1 MRVQLTK
8 NFYLD
13 EFQCKDLSDI
23 PLEVFDNILELADNM
38 QVIRDILKRPIT
50 VNSGYRSP
58 EYNDNVIGGAKGSKH
73 KLGQACDFTVKGLM
87 PNEVAKAVKMLITEM
102 LISQGGVGMYDTFTH
117 YDIRGTKARWDNRK

>member
-23 PLEVFDNILELADNM
+23 PLEVFNNILELADNM
-38 QVIRDILKRPIT
+38 QVIRDVLKKPIT
-50 VNSGYRSP
+50 INSGYRSP
-58 EYNDNVIGGAKGSKH
+58 EYNEKIGGAKGSKH
-73 KLGQACDFTVKGLM
+73 KLGQACDFTVKGLT
-87 PNEVAKAVKMLITEM
+87 PDEVAKAVKVLITEM
-102 LISQGGVGMYDTFTH
+102 LIKQGGVGMYDTFTH

>member
-58 EYNDNVIGGAKGSKH
+58 EYNDKIGGKKGSKH

>member
-58 EYNDNVIGGAKGSKH
+58 EYNEKIGGKKGSKH